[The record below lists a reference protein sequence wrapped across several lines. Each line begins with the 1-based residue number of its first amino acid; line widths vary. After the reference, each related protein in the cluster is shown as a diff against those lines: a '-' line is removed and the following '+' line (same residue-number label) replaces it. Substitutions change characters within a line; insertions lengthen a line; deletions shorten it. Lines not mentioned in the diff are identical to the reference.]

1 MHSAIYFGRV
11 KHQRYLPKAHAFS
24 YRVCLLWLDLSEL
37 PTVFRGRWFWSVG
50 RRNLAW
56 FRRADYL
63 GDERVALA
71 EEVRRRVESR
81 TGKRPN
87 GPIRML
93 TQLRMFGVC
102 FNPVTFYY
110 CYNADGS
117 AVEYV
122 LAEITNTP
130 WNERHHYVL
139 EASATP
145 QRAATIKASF
155 PKSFHVSPFMPMEM
169 QYDWAF
175 GEPGEELLVHM
186 TNQMGNR
193 RHFDAGLRL
202 RRRELSTGSLASAL
216 VYSSLQGAGVLFH
229 IYWQALRLW
238 LKRTPVFA
246 HR

>member
-1 MHSAIYFGRV
+1 MHSAIYFGQV
-11 KHQRYLPKAHAFS
+11 SHQRHLPRRHAFN
-24 YRVCLLWLDLSEL
+24 YRVCLLWLDLAEAD
-37 PTVFRGRWFWSVG
+37 TVFRGRWFWSAG

-63 GDERVALA
+63 GDERVALD
-71 EEVRRRVESR
+71 EEVRRCVQAR
-81 TGKRPN
+81 TGVRPA

-110 CYNADGS
+110 CYSADGM

-139 EASATP
+139 QAQRCEAP
-145 QRAATIKASF
+145 AAGIRASF
-155 PKSFHVSPFMPMEM
+155 PKAFHVSPFMPMDMGYE
-169 QYDWAF
+169 WSFA
-175 GEPGEELLVHM
+175 EPGETLSVRM
-186 TNQMGNR
+186 TNRAGAT
-193 RHFDAGLRL
+193 RHFDAGLL
-202 RRRELSTGSLASAL
+202 LHRRSISSRSLARAL
-216 VYSSLQGAGVLFH
+216 LYFPISGLGVLFH

-238 LKRTPVFA
+238 LKRVPVFA
-246 HR
+246 HP

>member
-1 MHSAIYFGRV
+1 MHSAIYFGQV
-11 KHQRYLPKAHAFS
+11 SHQRYLPKSHAFN

-37 PTVFRGRWFWSVG
+37 PTVFRGRWFWSVA
-50 RRNLAW
+50 RRNLVW

-63 GDERVALA
+63 GDERVDLA
-71 EEVRRRVESR
+71 EEVRRRVEVR

-110 CYNADGS
+110 CYDAEDI

-139 EASATP
+139 EASAALEHT
-145 QRAATIKASF
+145 ATIKASF
-155 PKSFHVSPFMPMEM
+155 PKAFHVSPFMPMDM

-175 GEPGEELLVHM
+175 SEPGNELLVHM
-186 TNQMGNR
+186 RNRMGER
-193 RHFDAGLRL
+193 RHFDAGLQL
-202 RRRELSTGSLASAL
+202 QRRELSARSLGSAL
-216 VYSSLQGAGVLFH
+216 LYSPLIGAGALFH
-229 IYWQALRLW
+229 IYWQALKLW
-238 LKRTPVFA
+238 LKRVPVFA